1 MGATALVAATS
12 CTIVGPDYRRPD
24 IAMAES
30 FAFAHTNALRQAATD
45 EWWKALGDPSLNRL
59 MEAGLTQ
66 NLDVKAA
73 QARIL
78 EAEAVLRSAG
88 PYSGLSGDVAV
99 SARRSKTIGTG
110 ASFATTSTSQFT
122 PSFVLDIFGG
132 QARTFEQARGLLMAA
147 VYDKAAARLA
157 MQLSVASSYLDMR
170 YFEKALAVQQRSVA
184 NKEELVRNIRVRRR
198 SGDATDVELRRAE
211 AELEGTRAQ
220 LPVYIAGQR
229 VARLSLAALLGDQG
243 KGVDKLIGKSKGQPI
258 PKTNFS
264 TGFPAELLRN
274 RPDIRA
280 AEARLAAATA
290 AIGVQ
295 EAQLFPS
302 LTIGGTVT
310 AATVDSIALTGDII
324 FPILDAPGRIAR
336 RDAARARAMEAEA
349 LWRKSV
355 VDAAQEV
362 QIALVRLAQ
371 ADGEVSAYRR
381 TVASYRET
389 RRLSLE
395 AFELN
400 AVTIIDVLDT
410 EDNLSAAQLNLAAAC
425 RDYAQ
430 SWAELNVGIGQG
442 WFDERLAAE
451 AREAKA
457 QTRAD
462 VDG

>member
-1 MGATALVAATS
+1 
-12 CTIVGPDYRRPD
+12 
-24 IAMAES
+24 MAES

-45 EWWKALGDPSLNRL
+45 EWWKTLGDPSLNRL
-59 MEAGLTQ
+59 MEVGLAQ

-88 PYSGLSGDVAV
+88 PYAGLSGGTTV
-99 SARRSKTIGTG
+99 SGAKSKITGIG
-110 ASFATTSTSQFT
+110 APFSTTSSSSFT

-132 QARTFEQARGLLMAA
+132 QARAYEQARGLLMAA

-157 MQLSVASSYLDMR
+157 MQLSVVSSYLDMR
-170 YFEKALAVQQRSVA
+170 YFEKAYAVQERSVA
-184 NKEELVRNIRVRRR
+184 NKEELVRNVRVRRR
-198 SGDATDVELRRAE
+198 SGEATDVELRRAE
-211 AELEGTRAQ
+211 AELEATRAE
-220 LPVYIAGQR
+220 LPLYIAGQR
-229 VARLSLAALLGDQG
+229 VSRLSLAALLGEQG
-243 KGVDKLIGKSKGQPI
+243 RSVDKYIGKSKGQPI

-290 AIGVQ
+290 EIGVQ
-295 EAQLFPS
+295 EADLFPS

-310 AATVDSIALTGDII
+310 AASVDTIALTGDIF
-324 FPILDAPGRIAR
+324 FPLLDGPARIAR

-355 VDAAQEV
+355 IEAAQEV
-362 QIALVRLAQ
+362 QVALVRLAQ

-400 AVTIIDVLDT
+400 AVTILDVLDT
-410 EDNLSAAQLNLAAAC
+410 EDSLSAAQLSLAAAC
-425 RDYAQ
+425 RDYARY
-430 SWAELNVGIGQG
+430 WAELNVGIGQG
-442 WFDERLAAE
+442 WYDERLAAE
-451 AREAKA
+451 AREVKAKGKA
-457 QTRAD
+457 AATE
-462 VDG
+462 G